1 MLKVCF
7 LAILALAFSF
17 SILICTSAH
26 VDIIRKYSNFVGF
39 PIRLNGER
47 VNTVKPL
54 WMLPKGTIT
63 DADHKDFYQFLSKSY
78 DEPLYHLHF
87 TSDSPLSIRSLFYIP
102 EQHTEKYGMGK
113 MEPGVSLFSRKV
125 LIQGKIGLLLPD
137 WLRFVKGIATV
148 LLARGSCLRSILMF
162 FLHRM
167 SGVVDCEDVPLHLS
181 REHLQD
187 SELIKRLGNVLTSK
201 YGLLQLCFVVVVDG

>member
-54 WMLPKGTIT
+54 WMLPKGTIA

-148 LLARGSCLRSILMF
+148 LLPWGSCSLSIDVSS
-162 FLHRM
+162 RM

-201 YGLLQLCFVVVVDG
+201 YGSLQHFYVS